1 MTETVESRV
10 RQILEAEHGVDEIGV
25 SETIEQAGLDSLDR
39 VELWMELEEV
49 FGLPETD
56 PEVEDE
62 CETVGQIVNYVE
74 RKIRR

>member
-25 SETIEQAGLDSLDR
+25 SQPLESAGLDSLDR
-39 VELWMELEEV
+39 VELWMQLEEV

-56 PEVEDE
+56 PEVEDR
-62 CETVGQIVNYVE
+62 CQTVGQICAYVE
-74 RKIRR
+74 RKIR